1 MKNPPLKQTLI
12 INNKFYKMGTK
23 TVELKSGIVI
33 KDSRSLGCGIMIE
46 NQNTKYMTLGYS
58 SKNGFYLNMKGL
70 WITMDDYPDYYQEL
84 DMMRLSLVEAN
95 EMLKQ

>member
-1 MKNPPLKQTLI
+1 METKIIKLKT
-12 INNKFYKMGTK
+12 
-23 TVELKSGIVI
+23 GIVI

-58 SKNGFYLNMKGL
+58 SIIGFYLNMNSV
-70 WITMDDYPDYYQEL
+70 WITLEIYPEYYKEL

-95 EMLKQ
+95 KLLVR